1 MPRQLLALDLRFPP
15 LADRPDLPDLLAAAL
30 DDLGVAAVHE
40 AGDDDQPVWRVFLRD
55 QARVT
60 GAAEALRADWSSSGC
75 AVDVVTVDD
84 EDWAARSQAALR
96 HVTID
101 GLIVAPP
108 WDVPGSAGP
117 ETRVI
122 VIQPSMGFGTGHH
135 ESTRLCLR
143 LLQRLDVRGRRV
155 IDVGTG
161 SGVLA
166 IAAARLGA
174 GSVEGVDFDED
185 ALHSARENV
194 ALNGVGNAVSLR
206 QADIRSDR
214 LEPAD
219 LLFANL
225 TGALLIAQSD
235 SLLRLVRPGG
245 ALIVSG
251 YQDIESDHVVSSFAP
266 RLSQVTRL
274 TEHDWEAL
282 LGLL

>member
-1 MPRQLLALDLRFPP
+1 MPRPLFALDLKFPP

-40 AGDDDQPVWRVFLRD
+40 AGDDHQPLWRVFLSD
-55 QARVT
+55 QSRVP
-60 GAAEALRADWSSSGC
+60 GAAATLRADWTSAGC
-75 AVDVVTVDD
+75 AIDIIEVEDA
-84 EDWAARSQAALR
+84 DWAARSQASLR
-96 HVTID
+96 HVTVG

-108 WDVPGSAGP
+108 WDVPDTIASD
-117 ETRVI
+117 TQVI
-122 VIQPSMGFGTGHH
+122 LIRPSMGFGTGHH
-135 ESTRLCLR
+135 ETTRLCLR

-174 GSVEGVDFDED
+174 SSVEGVDFDED
-185 ALHSARENV
+185 ALQAARESV
-194 ALNGVGNAVSLR
+194 ALNGLDDVVTLR
-206 QADIRSDR
+206 SADIRSDR
-214 LEPAD
+214 LQPAD
-219 LLFANL
+219 LVLANL
-225 TGALLIAQSD
+225 TGALLMAQAD
-235 SLLRLVRPGG
+235 NLLRLLTPAG

-251 YQDIESDHVVSSFAP
+251 FQDIESDHVVASFAP

-274 TEHDWEAL
+274 AEHDWEAL

>member
-1 MPRQLLALDLRFPP
+1 MPRPLFAIHLTFPP

-30 DDLGVAAVHE
+30 DDFGVAAVHE
-40 AGDDDQPVWRVFLRD
+40 AGDDHQPFWRVFLSD
-55 QARVT
+55 QARVAD
-60 GAAEALRADWSSSGC
+60 AAARLRADWTTAGC
-75 AVDVVTVDD
+75 AIDVVEVDD
-84 EDWAARSQAALR
+84 EDWAARSQADLR
-96 HVTID
+96 HVTVG

-108 WDVPGSAGP
+108 WDVPASAGP
-117 ETRVI
+117 DTRVI

-135 ESTRLCLR
+135 ETTRLCLR
-143 LLQRLDVRGRRV
+143 LLQRLDLRGRRV

-174 GSVEGVDFDED
+174 SSVEGVDFDED
-185 ALHSARENV
+185 ALQSARESV
-194 ALNGVGNAVSLR
+194 ALNEVDDVVALR

-219 LLFANL
+219 LVMANL
-225 TGALLIAQSD
+225 TGALLVAEAAN
-235 SLLRLVRPGG
+235 LLRLLRPGG

-274 TEHDWEAL
+274 AEHDWEAL